1 MAEPITQTPTDPV
14 DYAVLTAAYGSLLG
28 ALVLAAG
35 SGRASEPVQPG
46 EIVPLGVATF
56 ALSKAIAHEKV
67 ETWLRKPF
75 VDEQPDGESRPKGT
89 GLRYAVGEL
98 LTCTRCLG
106 VWSGLALVA
115 LRTTSPSAGR
125 TVVTVLGASAV
136 NDFTQAGFRWVCAK
150 SNEAKG

>member
-1 MAEPITQTPTDPV
+1 MAQPISHTPTEPV

-28 ALVLAAG
+28 ALVLAVG

-67 ETWLRKPF
+67 ETWLRQPF
-75 VDEQPDGESRPKGT
+75 VDEQPEGESRPKGM

-106 VWSGLALVA
+106 VWSSLALVA
-115 LRTTSPSAGR
+115 LRTTSPAAGR
-125 TVVTVLGASAV
+125 TVVGVLGASAV
-136 NDFTQAGFRWVCAK
+136 NDFMQAGFRWVCSK
-150 SNEAKG
+150 SSEAEA